1 MIAQNVSRKQKLPGH
16 RLCDVCGVDCVV
28 VRVRRVV
35 RLLYQS
41 EKLPHHEGVEA
52 VVTNKSILLKTK
64 IVLFVAVIS
73 VFACSKNFSSIQQ
86 ISLTVKKYKIKLQ
99 QQTDQSERVLYHSN
113 EVDYY
118 LEEVDAEKGQV
129 VSAGQPVQV
138 KSVEVPLTSDA
149 G

>member
-1 MIAQNVSRKQKLPGH
+1 
-16 RLCDVCGVDCVV
+16 
-28 VRVRRVV
+28 
-35 RLLYQS
+35 
-41 EKLPHHEGVEA
+41 
-52 VVTNKSILLKTK
+52 
-64 IVLFVAVIS
+64 VIS

-99 QQTDQSERVLYHSN
+99 QQTDQSERVLYHWN